1 MLVVVT
7 ALVAGVAVGGGG
19 LLGPEVLGG
28 GEVPGLA
35 GGTEVGT
42 AEGGI
47 GPAHLDEIAGLPG
60 VFLARVAAFA
70 ASPSRL
76 IRQLIGFERRLRV
89 EFIQIDGCRVKA
101 QTSEESVDPF

>member
-1 MLVVVT
+1 MI
-7 ALVAGVAVGGGG
+7 AAFVAGVTVGDGR
-19 LLGPEVLGG
+19 LLGAEVLGG
-28 GEVPGLA
+28 GEVPCLA

-42 AEGGI
+42 EEGSVG
-47 GPAHLDEIAGLPG
+47 ATHLDKIAGLPG
-60 VFLARVAAFA
+60 VCLARVTAFG

-76 IRQLIGFERRLRV
+76 IRQLIGFERQWRV